1 MDRLGNEPGN
11 GSGTGP
17 GGMPGAGI
25 VHIVDDD
32 EPVRDSLKALLEAFS
47 FDVRDFSSCRD
58 FLDRYDG
65 NPQGCL
71 VLDLHMPVMSGLEF
85 LERHRGDL
93 HGMPVIMVSGR
104 GDPATFARAREAGV
118 IAVLEKPFD
127 EGQLIDML
135 NGLMPAAA

>member
-1 MDRLGNEPGN
+1 MDHLGNKPGN
-11 GSGTGP
+11 GP

-47 FDVRDFSSCRD
+47 FDVRDFSSCRE
-58 FLDRYDG
+58 FLDTFDG

-85 LERHRGDL
+85 LERHGGDL

-104 GDPATFARAREAGV
+104 GDPATFARAKEAGV
-118 IAVLEKPFD
+118 VAVLEKPFD
-127 EGQLIDML
+127 EDQLIDML
-135 NGLMPAAA
+135 NGLLPSAAAA

>member
-1 MDRLGNEPGN
+1 MDHLD
-11 GSGTGP
+11 SGP
-17 GGMPGAGI
+17 GGMPGTGV

-47 FDVRDFSSCRD
+47 FDVRDFPSCRD
-58 FLDRYDG
+58 FLDTFDG

-85 LERHRGDL
+85 LERHGGDL

-104 GDPATFARAREAGV
+104 GDPATFARAKEAGV
-118 IAVLEKPFD
+118 VAVLEKPFD
-127 EGQLIDML
+127 EDQLIDML
-135 NGLMPAAA
+135 NRLLPPAAAA

>member
-1 MDRLGNEPGN
+1 MDHLDKGP
-11 GSGTGP
+11 GTGP
-17 GGMPGAGI
+17 AGEPGAGI

-47 FDVRDFSSCRD
+47 FDVRDFSSCRE
-58 FLDRYDG
+58 FLDGFDG
-65 NPQGCL
+65 DPRGCL

-104 GDPATFARAREAGV
+104 GDPATFARAKEAGV
-118 IAVLEKPFD
+118 VAVLEKPFD
-127 EGQLIDML
+127 EDQLIDML
-135 NGLMPAAA
+135 TGLLPDSV

>member
-1 MDRLGNEPGN
+1 MDQLGN
-11 GSGTGP
+11 GP
-17 GGMPGAGI
+17 GGEPGAGI

-47 FDVRDFSSCRD
+47 FDVRDFPSCRE
-58 FLDRYDG
+58 FLDTFDG

-85 LERHRGDL
+85 LERHGGDL

-118 IAVLEKPFD
+118 AAVLEKPFD
-127 EGQLIDML
+127 EDQLIDML
-135 NGLMPAAA
+135 NGLMPSPAAA

>member
-1 MDRLGNEPGN
+1 MDHLGNES
-11 GSGTGP
+11 GSGP
-17 GGMPGAGI
+17 GETPGAGI

-47 FDVRDFSSCRD
+47 FDVRDFSSCRE

-104 GDPATFARAREAGV
+104 GDPATFARAKEAGV
-118 IAVLEKPFD
+118 VAVLEKPFD
-127 EGQLIDML
+127 EDQLIDML

>member
-1 MDRLGNEPGN
+1 MDHFGN
-11 GSGTGP
+11 GP
-17 GGMPGAGI
+17 GAMPGAGV

-32 EPVRDSLKALLEAFS
+32 EPVRDSLKALLETFS
-47 FDVRDFSSCRD
+47 FDVQDFSSCRE
-58 FLDRYDG
+58 FLDRHNG

-104 GDPATFARAREAGV
+104 GDPATFARAKEAGV
-118 IAVLEKPFD
+118 VAVLEKPFD
-127 EGQLIDML
+127 EDQLIDML
-135 NGLMPAAA
+135 NGLMPAAAA

>member
-1 MDRLGNEPGN
+1 MDHLGNKPGN
-11 GSGTGP
+11 GP

-47 FDVRDFSSCRD
+47 FDVRDFSSCRE
-58 FLDRYDG
+58 FLDTIDG

-85 LERHRGDL
+85 LERHGGDL

-104 GDPATFARAREAGV
+104 GDPATFARAKEAGV
-118 IAVLEKPFD
+118 VAVLEKPFD
-127 EGQLIDML
+127 EDQLIDML
-135 NGLMPAAA
+135 NGLLPSAAAA